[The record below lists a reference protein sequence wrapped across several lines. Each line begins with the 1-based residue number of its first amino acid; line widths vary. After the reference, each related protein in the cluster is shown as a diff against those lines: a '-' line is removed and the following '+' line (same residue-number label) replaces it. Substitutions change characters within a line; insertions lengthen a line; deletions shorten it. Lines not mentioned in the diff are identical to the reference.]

1 MCELKKMMI
10 TIDQIGNKNLEDPDF
25 AKVSQIKQTDQ
36 RFTEVN
42 KSHITPESEG
52 NFEPPP
58 FFVEQW
64 AAGILQVVAQDP
76 VLSHAS
82 ESLVST

>member
-1 MCELKKMMI
+1 MII
-10 TIDQIGNKNLEDPDF
+10 TIDHIGNKNLEDPDF
-25 AKVSQIKQTDQ
+25 AKVSQINQTDQ
-36 RFTEVN
+36 RFT
-42 KSHITPESEG
+42 KSISLTSPQNLKEIS
-52 NFEPPP
+52 NPP